1 MPAYT
6 RGKKRENLVYV
17 DINQY
22 CFFLFKSKDLS
33 SLSGIS
39 TSDVTALG
47 HKTEASVSADT
58 TRIRIIGA
66 SAPKPP
72 RATKKLSNAAAGT
85 QQSASTFCG
94 YSSIATAQVAGWKIT
109 KTRRSVSLRAAS
121 ALRGSL
127 TAIAELS
134 DGSHYCF
141 PMNKA
146 DFDSY
151 GASLGLKTAVTITT
165 ATELGKLVAGSS
177 IPRPGKASIELATGS
192 SFSSFYSSDKRSDA
206 ASAGFSIMSEEIVL
220 KAANAPDAP

>member
-1 MPAYT
+1 MPSYT

-22 CFFLFKSKDLS
+22 CYFVFKTKDLS

-39 TSDVTALG
+39 ASDITALG
-47 HKTEASVSADT
+47 HKDETAVASDT

-94 YSSIATAQVAGWKIT
+94 YTSIATAQAAGWKIT

-127 TAIAELS
+127 TAVAVLS

-146 DFDSY
+146 DYDTY
-151 GASLGLKTAVTITT
+151 ATSLGLKDSSTLTA
-165 ATELGKLVAGSS
+165 ATEVGKLVSGSS
-177 IPRPGKASIELATGS
+177 IPRPGKASIELGTGS
-192 SFSSFYSSDKRSDA
+192 RFSSFYSSNSRSDA
-206 ASAGFSIMSEEIVL
+206 ASAGFDILSEEIVL
-220 KAANAPDAP
+220 KAAPPTTP